1 MKKNSKIMNVL
12 LPDNKIYLLIILF
25 FNCAMLYYNVVIAVV
40 GFIALV
46 ILTVYSILNNR
57 DKMKKWTKYIENL
70 SQELGNAAQS
80 SLINLPVPLCLVNLE
95 GKLVWYNSKFSDM
108 LSEKNILDKEISKL
122 IPQLSL
128 ENIIS
133 GDVESL
139 EIKIGDKYFH
149 LKKNVVNIDDKHKD
163 DSVIFMFY
171 WLEVT
176 TYIKLKTKY
185 NEERPILGIIQVDNY
200 DEVIHNTKE
209 EKIPFV
215 LSEIE
220 SKINLWASRL
230 NGMIKKYQKDKYM
243 VIFENKFLNNIES
256 KRFTILD
263 EIREI
268 DMGNKISATLSIGIG
283 VSGKNFG
290 QLEEY
295 SFSAL
300 ELALARGGDQA
311 VVRKNSNFDFYGGKT
326 KAVEK
331 RNRVKAR
338 VIAHALRP
346 LLDESNEIFIMG
358 HKYPDMDAFGAAI
371 GMYRAA
377 INRGKEA
384 YIIMNEVNE
393 SIVSVYNL
401 FKDDEIYKF
410 ISSEDAINRV
420 DVGDMLIVVDTHRP
434 SFTECPELID
444 KMTRIVLFDHH
455 RRGTEFIEN
464 TSLNYL
470 EPYASSTCEL
480 VTEVLQYMEDKV
492 VIKDIEAE
500 ALLAGIILDTKS
512 FSLKTGVRTFEAASF
527 LRRYGADTV
536 KVRQLF
542 QDDFETIRIKSDI
555 VSEAEIIYDSI
566 AISVYRKATESIK
579 LIASQSADELLKIRG
594 IDVSFVIGI
603 QPNDEVIISGR
614 SLGEKNVQIIL
625 EKLGGGGHLTA
636 AGAQFTDSTI
646 DEVREMLLKEI
657 EDYISKG

>member
-25 FNCAMLYYNVVIAVV
+25 FNFTMLYYNVVIAVV

-163 DSVIFMFY
+163 DSVIIMFY

-243 VIFENKFLNNIES
+243 VIFENKYLINIES

-283 VSGKNFG
+283 VSGKNFNK
-290 QLEEY
+290 LEEY

-346 LLDESNEIFIMG
+346 LLDESNEI
-358 HKYPDMDAFGAAI
+358 
-371 GMYRAA
+371 
-377 INRGKEA
+377 
-384 YIIMNEVNE
+384 
-393 SIVSVYNL
+393 
-401 FKDDEIYKF
+401 
-410 ISSEDAINRV
+410 
-420 DVGDMLIVVDTHRP
+420 
-434 SFTECPELID
+434 
-444 KMTRIVLFDHH
+444 
-455 RRGTEFIEN
+455 
-464 TSLNYL
+464 
-470 EPYASSTCEL
+470 
-480 VTEVLQYMEDKV
+480 
-492 VIKDIEAE
+492 
-500 ALLAGIILDTKS
+500 
-512 FSLKTGVRTFEAASF
+512 
-527 LRRYGADTV
+527 
-536 KVRQLF
+536 
-542 QDDFETIRIKSDI
+542 
-555 VSEAEIIYDSI
+555 
-566 AISVYRKATESIK
+566 
-579 LIASQSADELLKIRG
+579 
-594 IDVSFVIGI
+594 
-603 QPNDEVIISGR
+603 
-614 SLGEKNVQIIL
+614 
-625 EKLGGGGHLTA
+625 
-636 AGAQFTDSTI
+636 
-646 DEVREMLLKEI
+646 
-657 EDYISKG
+657 